1 MVIPQNILYALSS
14 LEKNG
19 FEAYLVG
26 GCVRDM
32 MMNKTPSDFDIT
44 TNALPEEIINCFPD
58 KKCVLSG
65 MKHGTVAP
73 IINHEAV
80 EITTYRIDGEYKD
93 SRHPEEVYF
102 TKKIEEDL
110 SRRDFTV
117 NAMAMGKGFNVTD
130 PFFGKKDIEN
140 KIIRCVG
147 EAEKRFSEDALRIMR
162 ALRFSSTLSF
172 NIEKETKKGI
182 LKLYHLLSNIAK
194 ERIFTELKKLI
205 MGKNAGEILCEYK
218 EVFLYIMPHLSKIP
232 EEKYYE
238 NAKKIASCDMAVA
251 FAILF
256 DGLSE
261 KEAGETLSALKTD
274 RALKNKVLRLFE
286 DRNADIYDE
295 IKLSLYL
302 KNREIQDAERLICY
316 LFSLKAITDCEKKC
330 LFLLLENVKN
340 NCVRIKDLD
349 INGGDLEKE
358 GLFGSE
364 IGKILNELLDAVITK
379 KCKNE
384 KEELLELTKEL
395 FNRYY

>member
-1 MVIPQNILYALSS
+1 MVIPENILYALDA

-32 MMNKTPSDFDIT
+32 IMGKTPSDFDIT
-44 TNALPEEIINCFPD
+44 TNALPEEIINCFKD

-73 IINHEAV
+73 IINSEAI

-117 NAMAMGKGFNVTD
+117 NAMAMDKNFNIID
-130 PFFGKKDIEN
+130 PFSGRCDIEK

-147 EAEKRFSEDALRIMR
+147 CPEKRFSEDALRIMR

-172 NIEKETKKGI
+172 DIEEKTKEGI
-182 LKLYHLLSNIAK
+182 LKLYPLLSNIAK

-205 MGKNAGEILCEYK
+205 VGQDAGKILAEYR
-218 EVFLYIMPHLSKIP
+218 EVFLYIMPLLSKFP

-238 NAKKIASCDMAVA
+238 NAKKIAGDDLALS
-251 FAILF
+251 FAILL
-256 DGLSE
+256 DGLTAE
-261 KEAGETLSALKTD
+261 DAGAELSALKSD
-274 RALKNKVLRLFE
+274 GALKSTVVKLAE
-286 DRNADIYDE
+286 DKNTDISDE
-295 IKLSLYL
+295 VKLSRYL
-302 KNREIQDAERLICY
+302 RKRETEDAERLIVY
-316 LFSLKAITDCEKKC
+316 LFELNKIEKTDKEK
-330 LFLLLENVKN
+330 LFDLLSSVKN
-340 NCVRIKDLD
+340 GCNKIKDLD
-349 INGGDLEKE
+349 IKGSDLIEL
-358 GLFGSE
+358 GFSGSE
-364 IGKILNELLDAVITK
+364 IGDMLDKLLDAVVDKRCENNKMELIKYIK
-379 KCKNE
+379 KLCE
-384 KEELLELTKEL
+384 
-395 FNRYY
+395 